1 MVPKPHSG
9 PDGYGS
15 IIRHLAL
22 PASVAD
28 MTGGCVMRV
37 LSLMLFGL
45 CLCGAATAGA
55 QQAKSAGAPETFG
68 ATARA
73 ENAAGAAVSSPILVH
88 IERYTPDFDLGVVKE
103 ALRVGGYPGFVP
115 ALKKAPIV
123 GSVELNRRKFTIR
136 WARETPSPTGRTIVV
151 VTDTPMVFIGGE
163 PADAKPKAGYQV
175 GLIQLTV
182 DGRGTGTGIMAG
194 AARVKSGGETG
205 VQIDD
210 YGAEAPI
217 KLTAVTRK

>member
-1 MVPKPHSG
+1 
-9 PDGYGS
+9 
-15 IIRHLAL
+15 
-22 PASVAD
+22 
-28 MTGGCVMRV
+28 MRV

-45 CLCGAATAGA
+45 CLCAAVTADA

-68 ATARA
+68 GTAQA
-73 ENAAGAAVSSPILVH
+73 ENSVGVTVSSPVLVH
-88 IERYTPDFDLGVVKE
+88 IERYTPEFDRNAVAE

-115 ALKKAPIV
+115 ALKKAPKV
-123 GSVELNRRKFTIR
+123 GSVELGRRKFTIR

-151 VTDTPMVFIGGE
+151 VTDAPMAFVSAGPG
-163 PADAKPKAGYQV
+163 DVRPKAGYQV

-182 DGRGTGTGIMAG
+182 DGRGAGTGIMAA

-205 VQIDD
+205 VQIED
-210 YGAEAPI
+210 YGTDAPI

>member
-1 MVPKPHSG
+1 
-9 PDGYGS
+9 
-15 IIRHLAL
+15 
-22 PASVAD
+22 
-28 MTGGCVMRV
+28 MRV

-45 CLCGAATAGA
+45 CLCAAVTADA

-68 ATARA
+68 GTARA
-73 ENAAGAAVSSPILVH
+73 ENSVGVTVSSPVLVH
-88 IERYTPDFDLGVVKE
+88 IERYTPEFDRNAVAE

-123 GSVELNRRKFTIR
+123 GSVELGRRKFTIR

-151 VTDTPMVFIGGE
+151 VTDAPMAFVSAGPG
-163 PADAKPKAGYQV
+163 DARPKAGYQV

-182 DGRGTGTGIMAG
+182 DGRGAGTGIMAA

-205 VQIDD
+205 VQIED
-210 YGAEAPI
+210 YGTDAPI
-217 KLTAVTRK
+217 TLTSVTRK

>member
-1 MVPKPHSG
+1 
-9 PDGYGS
+9 
-15 IIRHLAL
+15 
-22 PASVAD
+22 
-28 MTGGCVMRV
+28 MRV

-45 CLCGAATAGA
+45 CLCAAVAADA

-68 ATARA
+68 GTARA
-73 ENAAGAAVSSPILVH
+73 ENSVGVTVSSPVLVH
-88 IERYTPDFDLGVVKE
+88 IERYTPEFDRNAVAE

-123 GSVELNRRKFTIR
+123 GSVELGRRKFTIR

-151 VTDTPMVFIGGE
+151 VTDAPMAFVSAGPG
-163 PADAKPKAGYQV
+163 DARPKAGYQV

-182 DGRGTGTGIMAG
+182 DGRGAGTGIMAA

-205 VQIDD
+205 VQIED
-210 YGAEAPI
+210 YGTDAPI
-217 KLTAVTRK
+217 TLTAVTRK

>member
-1 MVPKPHSG
+1 
-9 PDGYGS
+9 
-15 IIRHLAL
+15 
-22 PASVAD
+22 
-28 MTGGCVMRV
+28 MRV

-45 CLCGAATAGA
+45 CLCAAVTADA

-68 ATARA
+68 GTARA
-73 ENAAGAAVSSPILVH
+73 ENAVGVTVSSPVLVH
-88 IERYTPDFDLGVVKE
+88 IERYTPEFDRNVVAE

-123 GSVELNRRKFTIR
+123 GSVELGRRKFTIR

-151 VTDTPMVFIGGE
+151 VTDAPMAFVSAGPG
-163 PADAKPKAGYQV
+163 DARPKAGYQV

-182 DGRGTGTGIMAG
+182 DGRGAGTGIMAA

-205 VQIDD
+205 VQIED
-210 YGAEAPI
+210 YGTDAPI
-217 KLTAVTRK
+217 TLTAVTRK